1 MPWWFWARMMDKYIM
16 QRTQIS
22 LTAEERRTLDA
33 EATRTGRSISSLIRS
48 AVETVYGSE
57 RSSDDDLTTMRR
69 AFGSW
74 KDRDADGETWVDERR
89 SGSRLNPTDR

>member
-1 MPWWFWARMMDKYIM
+1 M

-33 EATRTGRSISSLIRS
+33 EAARTGRSISSLIRS
-48 AVETVYGSE
+48 AVEAVYGSE
-57 RSSDDDLTTMRR
+57 RSSEDDLAMMRR

-74 KDRDADGETWVDERR
+74 KDRDTDGQAWVDDRR
-89 SGSRLNPTDR
+89 SGSRLSPSDR